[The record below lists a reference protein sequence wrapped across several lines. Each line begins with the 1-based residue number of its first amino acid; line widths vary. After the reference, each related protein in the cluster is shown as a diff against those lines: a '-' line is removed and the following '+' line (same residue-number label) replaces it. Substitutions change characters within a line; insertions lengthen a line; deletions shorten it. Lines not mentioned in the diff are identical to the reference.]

1 MLGTG
6 LEEVIDLDFE
16 ESEMKEDC
24 PEAASLAGQII
35 EPDCRT
41 HLADGPIHEITIV
54 GTAHVSEKSALEVAS
69 KIEQIRP
76 DIVAVELCLSR
87 YKALTGQ
94 EERSEIKIEELL
106 SGSKLYVFL
115 VQLLLAYMQQKIGQE
130 LGVKPGAEML
140 AAIKAAQST
149 GARVALVD
157 RDVGITIQRF
167 WSAMGFFDKLR
178 LIWSLIQGAF
188 WGEEEEIDIDNI
200 TQDDIVSQMI
210 SEFRK
215 ISPGAASVLID
226 ERDAYL
232 ARNLLS
238 LSRQGR
244 VLAVVGAGHREG
256 IERHLRNP
264 GAIPAIEEL
273 NVKAKKRI
281 SFAKL
286 FGAATTLIILVMIVL
301 VVITA
306 QSSQSLILAFALWF
320 VITGTLAALGGILA
334 RGHPLSVLTAFAI
347 AWMTTLNP
355 FLAAGWFAGIV
366 EARKLKPTVSD
377 LKELPQ
383 AENFRQMMDNRLFKV
398 LLVAALVNLGAAA
411 GTFIG
416 IFVIWNVMNLIDPR
430 ELAGILMA
438 TLTKIIQNII

>member
-1 MLGTG
+1 
-6 LEEVIDLDFE
+6 
-16 ESEMKEDC
+16 
-24 PEAASLAGQII
+24 
-35 EPDCRT
+35 
-41 HLADGPIHEITIV
+41 
-54 GTAHVSEKSALEVAS
+54 
-69 KIEQIRP
+69 
-76 DIVAVELCLSR
+76 
-87 YKALTGQ
+87 
-94 EERSEIKIEELL
+94 
-106 SGSKLYVFL
+106 
-115 VQLLLAYMQQKIGQE
+115 
-130 LGVKPGAEML
+130 
-140 AAIKAAQST
+140 
-149 GARVALVD
+149 
-157 RDVGITIQRF
+157 
-167 WSAMGFFDKLR
+167 MGFFDKLR

-244 VLAVVGAGHREG
+244 VLAVVGVGHREG

-334 RGHPLSVLTAFAI
+334 RGHPLSVLTAFAV

-383 AENFRQMMDNRLFKV
+383 AEGFRQMMDNRLFKV
-398 LLVAALVNLGAAA
+398 LLVTALVNLGATA

-416 IFVIWNVMNLIDPR
+416 IIVIWNVMNLIDPT
-430 ELAGILMA
+430 ELAGMLMA